1 MRVVL
6 IKMAIKVVQW
16 ILLNLLLR
24 PVLRRF
30 VEVPLYGLLMRISG
44 GDSPGED
51 LEQGDA
57 HDGVNTV
64 GDTEGAGDSPV

>member
-1 MRVVL
+1 MRGL
-6 IKMAIKVVQW
+6 IIKMAIKVVRW
-16 ILLNLLLR
+16 IFLNLLLR
-24 PVLRRF
+24 PVLKRF
-30 VEVPLYGLLMRISG
+30 IEVPLYGFLMRISG